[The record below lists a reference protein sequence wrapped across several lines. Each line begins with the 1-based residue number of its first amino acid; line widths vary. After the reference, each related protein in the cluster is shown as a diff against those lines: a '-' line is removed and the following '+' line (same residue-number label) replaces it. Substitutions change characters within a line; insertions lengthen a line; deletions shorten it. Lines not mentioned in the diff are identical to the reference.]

1 MSKKRNWL
9 VRGMTANTA
18 YDTSDFMC
26 DYSTFRERVVD
37 NAIQAV
43 ELMKSSIDFSGL
55 GATVARNN
63 IYTKNVVDETLNN
76 ETDEFYSLRILI
88 HFDEEEYTN
97 IRAIRTEL
105 ITAVKQWA
113 EKCTIKNHQVRGWR
127 LNALK
132 DPIFEKVD
140 GKYRMSFDAI
150 LSRVLWYSGQR
161 ATISANISEG
171 LVNADVQC
179 LINLLDVICDVH
191 DVKWFK
197 DVI

>member
-1 MSKKRNWL
+1 MSKKRSW
-9 VRGMTANTA
+9 VIRGFSPKDT
-18 YDTSDFMC
+18 YDTSGFMC
-26 DYSTFRERVVD
+26 DYASFDERLAAT
-37 NAIQAV
+37 AIDAID
-43 ELMKSSIDFSGL
+43 LMKECTFFNGML
-55 GATVARNN
+55 AKTARDQSL
-63 IYTKNVVDETLNN
+63 TKNVNDETSVC
-76 ETDEFYSLRILI
+76 EFYSLRVLV

-105 ITAVKQWA
+105 ITAVKHWA

-140 GKYRMSFDAI
+140 GKYRMSFDVI
-150 LSRVLWYSGQR
+150 LGRVLWYSGQR

-171 LVNADVQC
+171 LVNTDVQC
-179 LINLLDVICDVH
+179 LIDLLDVICDVH